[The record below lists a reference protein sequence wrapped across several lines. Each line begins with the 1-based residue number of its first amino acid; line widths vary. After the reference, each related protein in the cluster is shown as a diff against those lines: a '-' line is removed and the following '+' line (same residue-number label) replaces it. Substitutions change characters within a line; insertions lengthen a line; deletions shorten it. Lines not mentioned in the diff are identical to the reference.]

1 MSKGEN
7 SVSIPM
13 DLINEIFSRLPAKSV
28 ARFSCLSKQ
37 WRDMLDRSYFKEL
50 FFTRSSVWPRL
61 LFSVKRDGYD
71 DLCLFSSPQPR
82 DLYEKSS
89 SLVVTADFHMNTGQS
104 ALLPEDN
111 RLSSINYLVFDPVDK
126 QFKVLNMSDLILTL
140 GTGEDSWRQIYCP
153 LNNLSTYGL
162 LEGIRINGVLYYFA
176 TQKINVVRSYL
187 IVCFDVRKCS
197 LKLCMSV
204 VRDVEDPNSEWSE
217 HVYTFRKTNQCV
229 GCSHVSTLWK
239 NQIVAGV
246 LSVVGV
252 TATGDIVLCME
263 DVSKPLYVFYLN
275 IERKTLQRVEF
286 RTANNEAFEKCSSK
300 VILSVD
306 HVEDLNFINMET

>member
-1 MSKGEN
+1 M
-7 SVSIPM
+7 V
-13 DLINEIFSRLPAKSV
+13 RT
-28 ARFSCLSKQ
+28 CLHISE
-37 WRDMLDRSYFKEL
+37 DEL
-50 FFTRSSVWPRL
+50 
-61 LFSVKRDGYD
+61 
-71 DLCLFSSPQPR
+71 
-82 DLYEKSS
+82 
-89 SLVVTADFHMNTGQS
+89 
-104 ALLPEDN
+104 
-111 RLSSINYLVFDPVDK
+111 
-126 QFKVLNMSDLILTL
+126 
-140 GTGEDSWRQIYCP
+140 
-153 LNNLSTYGL
+153 
-162 LEGIRINGVLYYFA
+162 
-176 TQKINVVRSYL
+176 
-187 IVCFDVRKCS
+187 
-197 LKLCMSV
+197 
-204 VRDVEDPNSEWSE
+204 
-217 HVYTFRKTNQCV
+217 NQCI

>member
-1 MSKGEN
+1 
-7 SVSIPM
+7 M

-28 ARFSCLSKQ
+28 ARFSYLSKK
-37 WRDMLDRSYFKEL
+37 WRDMLDSSYFKEL

-153 LNNLSTYGL
+153 LNNLSTSEEFKFIYIDF
-162 LEGIRINGVLYYFA
+162 IRGQYRMINY
-176 TQKINVVRSYL
+176 K
-187 IVCFDVRKCS
+187 
-197 LKLCMSV
+197 V

-246 LSVVGV
+246 LSVAGV

>member
-1 MSKGEN
+1 MGMVICPS
-7 SVSIPM
+7 
-13 DLINEIFSRLPAKSV
+13 
-28 ARFSCLSKQ
+28 
-37 WRDMLDRSYFKEL
+37 
-50 FFTRSSVWPRL
+50 
-61 LFSVKRDGYD
+61 
-71 DLCLFSSPQPR
+71 
-82 DLYEKSS
+82 
-89 SLVVTADFHMNTGQS
+89 TGQS

-111 RLSSINYLVFDPVDK
+111 RVSSINYLVFDPVDK

-153 LNNLSTYGL
+153 LSTTCLRMVCLKGYASMGSEEFKFTYIDFIRGQYRMINYKGKL
-162 LEGIRINGVLYYFA
+162 GVITLETCLHI
-176 TQKINVVRSYL
+176 S
-187 IVCFDVRKCS
+187 
-197 LKLCMSV
+197 
-204 VRDVEDPNSEWSE
+204 EDEL
-217 HVYTFRKTNQCV
+217 NQCI

-252 TATGDIVLCME
+252 TVTGDIVLCME

>member
-13 DLINEIFSRLPAKSV
+13 DLINEIFSRLSAKSI

-50 FFTRSSVWPRL
+50 FFTRSSARPRL
-61 LFSVKRDGYD
+61 LFSVKQNGYD

-82 DLYEKSS
+82 DLYDKSRMGMVICPS
-89 SLVVTADFHMNTGQS
+89 MGQS
-104 ALLPEDN
+104 TLLPEDN
-111 RLSSINYLVFDPVDK
+111 RSSSINYLVFDPIDK

-140 GTGEDSWRQIYCP
+140 GTREDSWRQIYCP
-153 LNNLSTYGL
+153 LINLSTSKEFKFIYIDFIRGQDRMINYKGML
-162 LEGIRINGVLYYFA
+162 RTQTRNGQNMSTHFGRRINALAAVTFPLYGR
-176 TQKINVVRSYL
+176 I
-187 IVCFDVRKCS
+187 
-197 LKLCMSV
+197 KLLL
-204 VRDVEDPNSEWSE
+204 
-217 HVYTFRKTNQCV
+217 
-229 GCSHVSTLWK
+229 G
-239 NQIVAGV
+239 
-246 LSVVGV
+246 
-252 TATGDIVLCME
+252 TATCDIVLCME
-263 DVSKPLYVFYLN
+263 DVSKQLYVFYLN

-306 HVEDLNFINMET
+306 HVEDPNFINMET

>member
-1 MSKGEN
+1 
-7 SVSIPM
+7 M

-37 WRDMLDRSYFKEL
+37 WRDMLDH
-50 FFTRSSVWPRL
+50 
-61 LFSVKRDGYD
+61 GYD

-140 GTGEDSWRQIYCP
+140 GTGEDSSDEFKFIYIDFIRGQYRIINYKGK
-153 LNNLSTYGL
+153 LGVIT
-162 LEGIRINGVLYYFA
+162 LE
-176 TQKINVVRSYL
+176 
-187 IVCFDVRKCS
+187 KCS

-204 VRDVEDPNSEWSE
+204 VRDVEDPNSE
-217 HVYTFRKTNQCV
+217 C
-229 GCSHVSTLWK
+229 HVSTLWK

>member
-1 MSKGEN
+1 
-7 SVSIPM
+7 M

-89 SLVVTADFHMNTGQS
+89 SLVVTADFHM
-104 ALLPEDN
+104 
-111 RLSSINYLVFDPVDK
+111 K
-126 QFKVLNMSDLILTL
+126 
-140 GTGEDSWRQIYCP
+140 
-153 LNNLSTYGL
+153 
-162 LEGIRINGVLYYFA
+162 
-176 TQKINVVRSYL
+176 
-187 IVCFDVRKCS
+187 
-197 LKLCMSV
+197 
-204 VRDVEDPNSEWSE
+204 DVEDPNSEWSE

-300 VILSVD
+300 EKTQIPISQLIFDLIMEILSR
-306 HVEDLNFINMET
+306 LPGK

>member
-1 MSKGEN
+1 
-7 SVSIPM
+7 M

-28 ARFSCLSKQ
+28 ARFSYLSKK
-37 WRDMLDRSYFKEL
+37 WRDMLDSSYFKEL

-153 LNNLSTYGL
+153 LNNLSTSEEFKFIYIDF
-162 LEGIRINGVLYYFA
+162 IRGQYRMINY
-176 TQKINVVRSYL
+176 K
-187 IVCFDVRKCS
+187 
-197 LKLCMSV
+197 
-204 VRDVEDPNSEWSE
+204 
-217 HVYTFRKTNQCV
+217 
-229 GCSHVSTLWK
+229 
-239 NQIVAGV
+239 
-246 LSVVGV
+246 
-252 TATGDIVLCME
+252 GDIVLCME